1 MNPWLLSYLSDTEI
15 STLRL
20 FTQERVLQKDEVLFR
35 EGDTAVAFYIV
46 KQGVLKAYKERSSGI
61 TILGMITENEM
72 VGEMAFFDPT
82 ATKVR
87 SAHVAAVEPT
97 TVLVIMDYSIRD
109 LASKHPQ
116 ILEKITEVIL
126 KRIEMNK
133 GK

>member
-1 MNPWLLSYLSDTEI
+1 
-15 STLRL
+15 
-20 FTQERVLQKDEVLFR
+20 
-35 EGDTAVAFYIV
+35 
-46 KQGVLKAYKERSSGI
+46 VLKAYKERSSGI